1 MYDEMAIVV
10 GKDMATGS
18 FAKSFNDIN
27 VEENEVNSINIE
39 DDSLEEVTAGKATSS
54 YAPSSQA
61 KSQRKRSRSF
71 TSLED
76 CVEKVSGQL
85 GELAKAVNNLSQNQ
99 LNVDKLY
106 KEVMK
111 MEDEGFEHSS
121 LGDAFDHLMENVNQA
136 KAFIAKD
143 NDLKKVWLR
152 NFFQQRKN

>member
-1 MYDEMAIVV
+1 MCLI
-10 GKDMATGS
+10 
-18 FAKSFNDIN
+18 
-27 VEENEVNSINIE
+27 
-39 DDSLEEVTAGKATSS
+39 
-54 YAPSSQA
+54 
-61 KSQRKRSRSF
+61 
-71 TSLED
+71 
-76 CVEKVSGQL
+76 SGQL
-85 GELAKAVNNLSQNQ
+85 EELAKAVNNLSQNQ

-106 KEVMK
+106 KEVMN